1 VASDDVRALIKAN
14 AALRTDTGHAKWR
27 TLTVA
32 PRHTVLH
39 GIYLK
44 LSALVL
50 FCTMDAM
57 VKALG
62 DTYGSFQLMLFR
74 SAIAM
79 IPVAVLIWRAGGLK
93 IVRANRPLLQA
104 ARVCVGFGS
113 LLGFFYVF
121 PRMPLVDA
129 YAISFAA
136 PLFMVALSV
145 PLLGEQVG
153 WRRWAAVAVG
163 FVGVLIMLDP
173 WGIQFH
179 AISLIVLAAT
189 FCYAL
194 STVLVR
200 LLSRHD
206 HDVVTLFWFS
216 AAASV
221 VSLIGAIPEWTWPT
235 PMDWVWLIVLGLLG
249 GVAQILITR
258 AWRLAPAAVLAPFDY
273 TSIVL
278 AVLFGYLWFME
289 TPSWTVWYGL
299 PLVIGS
305 GLYVLHRERVRARER
320 DRTVAP

>member
-1 VASDDVRALIKAN
+1 MSAPNK
-14 AALRTDTGHAKWR
+14 HA
-27 TLTVA
+27 
-32 PRHTVLH
+32 VLH

-62 DTYGSFQLMLFR
+62 GTYGAFQLMLFR

-79 IPVAVLIWRAGGLK
+79 VPVAVLIWRAGGLK
-93 IVRANRPLLQA
+93 IVRANRPWLQA

-145 PLLGEQVG
+145 PLLGEAVG
-153 WRRWAAVAVG
+153 WRRWSAVAVG
-163 FVGVLIMLDP
+163 FAGVLIMLDP
-173 WGIQFH
+173 WGIEFH

-194 STVLVR
+194 STILVR

-206 HDVVTLFWFS
+206 HDVVSLFWFS
-216 AAASV
+216 LAASA
-221 VSLIGAIPEWTWPT
+221 VSMIGAIPEWKWPT
-235 PMDWVWLIVLGLLG
+235 PMDWVWLILLGLLG

-273 TSIVL
+273 ASIVL
-278 AVLFGYLWFME
+278 AVLFGYLWFKE
-289 TPSWTVWYGL
+289 EPSWTVWFGL
-299 PLVIGS
+299 PLVMGS
-305 GLYVLHRERVRARER
+305 GLYILHRERVRARER
-320 DRTVAP
+320 DPVTAP

>member
-1 VASDDVRALIKAN
+1 MS
-14 AALRTDTGHAKWR
+14 
-27 TLTVA
+27 A
-32 PRHTVLH
+32 PNKQTALH

-44 LSALVL
+44 LASLVL

-74 SAIAM
+74 SAIAL
-79 IPVAVLIWRAGGLK
+79 IPVAVLIWRAGGLR
-93 IVRANRPLLQA
+93 IVRANRPWLQA

-145 PLLGEQVG
+145 PLLGEPVG
-153 WRRWAAVAVG
+153 WRRWSAVAVG
-163 FVGVLIMLDP
+163 FVGVLVMLDP
-173 WGIQFH
+173 WGMEIH
-179 AISLIVLAAT
+179 PISLILLAAT

-194 STVLVR
+194 STILVR

-206 HDVVTLFWFS
+206 HDVVTLFWF
-216 AAASV
+216 ALAASA
-221 VSLIGAIPEWTWPT
+221 VSLVGAIPEWKWPA
-235 PMDWVWLIVLGLLG
+235 PMDWLWLTMLGLLG

-278 AVLFGYLWFME
+278 AVLFGYLWFQE
-289 TPSWTVWYGL
+289 EPSWTVWYGL

-305 GLYVLHRERVRARER
+305 GLYILHRERIRARER
-320 DRTVAP
+320 APVPAP

>member
-1 VASDDVRALIKAN
+1 MSAL
-14 AALRTDTGHAKWR
+14 AKP
-27 TLTVA
+27 TA
-32 PRHTVLH
+32 LH

-44 LSALVL
+44 MTALVL

-62 DTYGSFQLMLFR
+62 GTYGSFQLMLFR
-74 SAIAM
+74 SAIAL
-79 IPVAVLIWRAGGLK
+79 IPVSVLIWQAGGLK
-93 IVRANRPLLQA
+93 IVKANRPWLQA
-104 ARVCVGFGS
+104 ARVAIGFGS

-145 PLLGEQVG
+145 PLLGEPVG
-153 WRRWAAVAVG
+153 WRRWTAVAVG

-173 WGIQFH
+173 WGMEFH
-179 AISLIVLAAT
+179 PISLILLAAT

-194 STVLVR
+194 STILVR

-206 HDVVTLFWFS
+206 HDVVTLFWF
-216 AAASV
+216 AF
-221 VSLIGAIPEWTWPT
+221 VSSGLSLVGAIPEWKWP
-235 PMDWVWLIVLGLLG
+235 PAMDWLWLIVLGLLG
-249 GVAQILITR
+249 GFAQILITR

-278 AVLFGYLWFME
+278 AVLFGYLWFQE
-289 TPSWTVWYGL
+289 EPSWTVWYGL

-305 GLYVLHRERVRARER
+305 GLYILHRERLRALER
-320 DRTVAP
+320 NLKPS

>member
-1 VASDDVRALIKAN
+1 MSIAPSHN
-14 AALRTDTGHAKWR
+14 A
-27 TLTVA
+27 
-32 PRHTVLH
+32 LH
-39 GIYLK
+39 GIYFK

-62 DTYGSFQLMLFR
+62 GTYGSFQMMLFR
-74 SAIAM
+74 SAIALV
-79 IPVAVLIWRAGGLK
+79 PVAVLIWRAGGLK
-93 IVRANRPLLQA
+93 VLRSNRPWLQVLRA
-104 ARVCVGFGS
+104 VIGFGS

-145 PLLGEQVG
+145 PILGEPVG
-153 WRRWAAVAVG
+153 WRRWTAVGVG

-173 WGIQFH
+173 WGIEFH
-179 AISLIVLAAT
+179 AISLIVLGAT

-194 STVLVR
+194 STVMVR

-206 HDVVTLFWFS
+206 QDVVTLFWF
-216 AAASV
+216 AFAASI
-221 VSLIGAIPEWTWPT
+221 VSLIGAIPEWIWP
-235 PMDWVWLIVLGLLG
+235 PPLDWVWLVGLGLLG

-273 TSIVL
+273 ASIVL
-278 AVLFGYLWFME
+278 AVLFGYLWFRE
-289 TPSWTVWYGL
+289 EPSWTVWYGL

-305 GLYVLHRERVRARER
+305 GLYILHRERVRAKER
-320 DRTVAP
+320 RKAQIP

>member
-1 VASDDVRALIKAN
+1 MSDTNKH
-14 AALRTDTGHAKWR
+14 AA
-27 TLTVA
+27 
-32 PRHTVLH
+32 LH

-44 LSALVL
+44 LSSLVL

-74 SAIAM
+74 SAIAL

-93 IVRANRPLLQA
+93 IVRANRPWLQA
-104 ARVCVGFGS
+104 ARVVIGFGS

-145 PLLGEQVG
+145 PLLREPVG
-153 WRRWAAVAVG
+153 WRRWSAVAVG

-173 WGIQFH
+173 WGMEIH
-179 AISLIVLAAT
+179 PISLILLAAT

-194 STVLVR
+194 STILVR

-206 HDVVTLFWFS
+206 HDIVTLFWF
-216 AAASV
+216 ALAASA
-221 VSLIGAIPEWTWPT
+221 VSLVGAIPEWKWPT
-235 PMDWVWLIVLGLLG
+235 PMDWVWLTVLGLLG

-278 AVLFGYLWFME
+278 AVLFGYLWFHE
-289 TPSWTVWYGL
+289 EPSWTVWFGL

-305 GLYVLHRERVRARER
+305 GLYILHRERVRARER
-320 DRTVAP
+320 ASKPTS

>member
-1 VASDDVRALIKAN
+1 MSAPSKH
-14 AALRTDTGHAKWR
+14 AA
-27 TLTVA
+27 
-32 PRHTVLH
+32 LH

-44 LSALVL
+44 LASLVL

-74 SAIAM
+74 SAIAL
-79 IPVAVLIWRAGGLK
+79 IPVAVLIWRAGGLG
-93 IVRANRPLLQA
+93 IVRANRPWLQA
-104 ARVCVGFGS
+104 VRVVVGFGS
-113 LLGFFYVF
+113 TLGFFYVF

-145 PLLGEQVG
+145 PLLREPVG
-153 WRRWAAVAVG
+153 WRRWSAVAIG
-163 FVGVLIMLDP
+163 FAGVLIMLDP
-173 WGIQFH
+173 WGMEIH
-179 AISLIVLAAT
+179 PISLILLAAT

-194 STVLVR
+194 STILVR

-206 HDVVTLFWFS
+206 HDIVALFWF
-216 AAASV
+216 ALACSV
-221 VSLIGAIPEWTWPT
+221 VSLVGAIPEWKWPA
-235 PMDWVWLIVLGLLG
+235 PMDWLWLTVLGLLG

-273 TSIVL
+273 SSIVL
-278 AVLFGYLWFME
+278 AVLFGYLWFQE
-289 TPSWTVWYGL
+289 EPSWMVWYGL

-305 GLYVLHRERVRARER
+305 GLYILHRERVRARER
-320 DRTVAP
+320 NPEPSS

>member
-1 VASDDVRALIKAN
+1 MSDINKH
-14 AALRTDTGHAKWR
+14 AA
-27 TLTVA
+27 
-32 PRHTVLH
+32 LH

-44 LSALVL
+44 LSSLVL

-74 SAIAM
+74 SAIAL
-79 IPVAVLIWRAGGLK
+79 IPVAVLIWHAGGLK
-93 IVRANRPLLQA
+93 IVRANRPWLQA
-104 ARVCVGFGS
+104 ARAVIGFGS

-145 PLLGEQVG
+145 PLLREPVG
-153 WRRWAAVAVG
+153 WRRWSAVAVG

-173 WGIQFH
+173 WGMEIH
-179 AISLIVLAAT
+179 PISLILLAAT

-194 STVLVR
+194 STILVR

-206 HDVVTLFWFS
+206 HDIVTLFWF
-216 AAASV
+216 ALAASG
-221 VSLIGAIPEWTWPT
+221 VSLVGAIPEWKWPT
-235 PMDWVWLIVLGLLG
+235 PMDWVWLTVLGLLG

-278 AVLFGYLWFME
+278 AVLFGYLWFHE
-289 TPSWTVWYGL
+289 EPSWTVWYGL

-305 GLYVLHRERVRARER
+305 GLYILHRERVRARER
-320 DRTVAP
+320 VSTPAS

>member
-1 VASDDVRALIKAN
+1 LSAPSKH
-14 AALRTDTGHAKWR
+14 AA
-27 TLTVA
+27 
-32 PRHTVLH
+32 LH

-44 LSALVL
+44 LASLVL

-74 SAIAM
+74 SAIAL
-79 IPVAVLIWRAGGLK
+79 IPVAVLIWRAGGLR
-93 IVRANRPLLQA
+93 IVRANRPWLQA
-104 ARVCVGFGS
+104 VRVAVGFGS
-113 LLGFFYVF
+113 TLGFFYVF

-145 PLLGEQVG
+145 PLLREPVG
-153 WRRWAAVAVG
+153 WRRWSAVAVG
-163 FVGVLIMLDP
+163 FAGVLIMLDP
-173 WGIQFH
+173 WGMEIH
-179 AISLIVLAAT
+179 PISLILLAAT

-194 STVLVR
+194 STILVR

-206 HDVVTLFWFS
+206 HDVVTLFWF
-216 AAASV
+216 ALACSV
-221 VSLIGAIPEWTWPT
+221 VSLVGAIPEWIWPA
-235 PMDWVWLIVLGLLG
+235 PMDWLWLILLGLLG

-273 TSIVL
+273 SSIVL
-278 AVLFGYLWFME
+278 AVLFGYLWFHE
-289 TPSWTVWYGL
+289 EPSWTVWYGL

-305 GLYVLHRERVRARER
+305 GLYILHRERIRARER
-320 DRTVAP
+320 APVPTP

>member
-1 VASDDVRALIKAN
+1 M
-14 AALRTDTGHAKWR
+14 T
-27 TLTVA
+27 
-32 PRHTVLH
+32 
-39 GIYLK
+39 
-44 LSALVL
+44 ALVL

-62 DTYGSFQLMLFR
+62 GTYGSFQLMLFR
-74 SAIAM
+74 SAIAL
-79 IPVAVLIWRAGGLK
+79 IPVSVLIWQAGGLK
-93 IVRANRPLLQA
+93 IVKANRPWLQA
-104 ARVCVGFGS
+104 ARVAVGFGS

-145 PLLGEQVG
+145 PLLGEPVG
-153 WRRWAAVAVG
+153 WRRWTAVAVG

-173 WGIQFH
+173 WGMEFH
-179 AISLIVLAAT
+179 PISLILLAAT

-194 STVLVR
+194 STILVR

-206 HDVVTLFWFS
+206 HDVVTLFWF
-216 AAASV
+216 AF
-221 VSLIGAIPEWTWPT
+221 VSSGLSLVGAIPEWKWP
-235 PMDWVWLIVLGLLG
+235 PAIDWLWLIVLGLLG
-249 GVAQILITR
+249 GFAQILITR

-278 AVLFGYLWFME
+278 AVLFGYLWFQE
-289 TPSWTVWYGL
+289 EPSWTVWYGL

-305 GLYVLHRERVRARER
+305 GLYILHRERVRARQKVPA
-320 DRTVAP
+320 TPP

>member
-1 VASDDVRALIKAN
+1 MSAIDKH
-14 AALRTDTGHAKWR
+14 AA
-27 TLTVA
+27 
-32 PRHTVLH
+32 LH

-44 LSALVL
+44 MSSLVL

-74 SAIAM
+74 SAIAL

-93 IVRANRPLLQA
+93 IVRANRPWLQA
-104 ARVCVGFGS
+104 ARVVVGFGS

-145 PLLGEQVG
+145 PLLREPVG
-153 WRRWAAVAVG
+153 WRRWSAVAVG
-163 FVGVLIMLDP
+163 FAGVLIMLDP
-173 WGIQFH
+173 WGMEIH
-179 AISLIVLAAT
+179 PISLILLAAT

-194 STVLVR
+194 STILVR

-206 HDVVTLFWFS
+206 HDIVTLFWF
-216 AAASV
+216 ALAASA
-221 VSLIGAIPEWTWPT
+221 VSLVGAIPEWKWPA
-235 PMDWVWLIVLGLLG
+235 PMDWVWLTVLGLLG

-278 AVLFGYLWFME
+278 AVLFGYLWFHE
-289 TPSWTVWYGL
+289 EPSWTVWFGL

-305 GLYVLHRERVRARER
+305 GLYILHRERVRARER
-320 DRTVAP
+320 VPVPAP